1 MEKRTYEA
9 PEVTKVKAK
18 LNIKEA
24 IEFYNEHRAKGTP
37 LMTVASLS
45 LIVFADKKS
54 KDECKRVLFCQIVN
68 GRRRFVD
75 MQWLE
80 TIAKVTGYPPERLI
94 SYERN

>member
-9 PEVTKVKAK
+9 PEITKVKAK

-24 IEFYNEHRAKGTP
+24 IEYFNQNREKGTP

-54 KDECKRVLFCQIVN
+54 NDECKRVLFCQICN
-68 GRRRFVD
+68 NRRRFVD
-75 MQWLE
+75 LTWLE
-80 TIAKVTGYPPERLI
+80 TIKRVTGYPGTLI
-94 SYERN
+94 EI